1 MYVCRLLDT
10 VSAKY
15 VPIEMLDIDP
25 NGLYDPNGDRID
37 ILYRVFPLHLMRNRL
52 FRRQNTCV
60 NAETEGLFL
69 RLVESRRL
77 AVINPPF
84 AFLLESKALQA
95 VIWNLFES
103 GHYFSHDERGFIA
116 NYMLPTYLDP
126 PEADA
131 YVIKP
136 IYGAGGDT
144 VVIVN
149 PRIGSISQ
157 SACTTH
163 AEQSM
168 VYQKYVKLPTH
179 RTMTEYGPKRLHVV
193 ASCFL
198 VSGRPAGICMRAG
211 EAITDESAWVMP
223 VCIAG

>member
-1 MYVCRLLDT
+1 MYLCRLLDT
-10 VSAKY
+10 LSAKY
-15 VPIEMLDIDP
+15 VPIEMLGIDL
-25 NGLYDPNGDRID
+25 NGLYDPSGERID
-37 ILYRVFPLHLMRNRL
+37 VLYRAFPLQFIRNKI
-52 FRRQNTCV
+52 FRRQNACV
-60 NAETEGLFL
+60 DAEMEGLLL
-69 RLVESRRL
+69 RLVELRRL

-116 NYMLPTYLDP
+116 KYMLPTRLDA
-126 PEADA
+126 PESGA

-136 IYGAGGDT
+136 IYGAEGDT
-144 VVIVN
+144 VAIVN

-168 VYQKYVKLPTH
+168 VFQKYIQLPTH
-179 RTMTEYGPKRLHVV
+179 KIMTEYGPKWLHVV
-193 ASCFL
+193 TSCFL